1 MTQIKIRYGFVTNS
15 SASSFI
21 LKISDTVKGKDDVY
35 ILIKNLYKNAYRI
48 KLEYTI
54 NLIKLF
60 KYDSNNLE
68 FDLNEI
74 GIPIYKWHLE
84 KIDNIFRQ
92 IVSQIGYENLPTVES
107 TLNKDNTIDNVNTD
121 KIYVYDIQK
130 LVCPDW
136 FNCENYNEYIS
147 SYVKDSDAP
156 FLIYD
161 HRVDN
166 VRCSDICSAIDFF
179 KNVELDETDGSADG
193 SADEL
198 DETDGNDFIP
208 IKYKSIREEI
218 LSLGEFGIYS
228 EDGVMPN
235 IIVNQ
240 LISISAYG
248 CNHIN

>member
-15 SASSFI
+15 SVSSFI
-21 LKISDTVKGKDDVY
+21 LKISDTVKGKDDAY

-121 KIYVYDIQK
+121 EIYVYDIQK

-147 SYVKDSDAP
+147 SYVKESDAP

-179 KNVELDETDGSADG
+179 KNV
-193 SADEL
+193 EL

-240 LISISAYG
+240 LISVSAYG

>member
-92 IVSQIGYENLPTVES
+92 IVSQIGYENLPTVEG

-147 SYVKDSDAP
+147 SYVKESDAP

-179 KNVELDETDGSADG
+179 KFFKNV
-193 SADEL
+193 EL

-208 IKYKSIREEI
+208 MEYKSIREEI